1 MTSSPPFD
9 LASFLAGPRPATVSP
24 TSRRRRAVLASAF
37 PAFAAGPAP
46 ASSPLTPAPAATARP
61 GEIPSHATPGKLP
74 RKKQGVNT
82 PLVITLSAGSLV
94 CAVAAVVLSIG
105 RAPAIRGDDPTRDPS
120 PGFDAGAGQS
130 PTRERDTS
138 VQSTTRA
145 PITREPDESIDAS
158 GVVRALRR
166 ASFGYRSDPSDAIA
180 RFAQAVDVLGDS
192 WTVIDRSQRVAALE
206 LQVEFLLRSSEGRD
220 APRASTAAFG
230 PLDAMLSRE
239 SLDATALLRAVWSAG
254 VATRLLRERD
264 LAESLRQSAQQR
276 AGAVGVQLGSS
287 LDASFELGAIA
298 ALRAVATR
306 LASPSADAAPAS
318 RDAWK
323 AWDSA
328 LLTATELNP
337 GALPGV
343 ALDAAEAVLAAAS
356 ARPSDVQ
363 LRDRLTVLLAQCDW
377 SARGNA
383 RGRLIGWLEDH
394 RRFATRELGVV
405 TQWLSMNAPES
416 GMSVNDTLSAGAS
429 SYQRSELRSRLNAR
443 WGSGQSVIAASVLD
457 RWKVA
462 VSLRGKEPW
471 DSMSADPL
479 ARLREA
485 AHIARLNEAAALL
498 WKGEPDSARR
508 IIDDPAGTLSTPPP
522 GQPRLDALSP
532 RSGDGA
538 FAIRYLNARQNAQDR
553 IDILRNLLSEGRELG
568 PIDAEVVFE
577 AAMLGTPAEVR
588 RIAGRIVEFRASDPT
603 VINAA
608 LESLPRAPRARA
620 MQDIFEA
627 TAGRSLPPIEDA
639 SWVVET
645 RRALVNRLLAILTG
659 GASLD
664 PADSYAAAIKES
676 FGVRAGVTLDANA
689 TPRAAAEE
697 LVTSLLHEAT
707 AAGGLSANERVELL
721 RRRHIARRTIA
732 TGDMQRFAAEAT
744 NAAESFALL
753 LAVERPS
760 REPAIEQ
767 VLTTLRD
774 RLRSA
779 PSVAD
784 QIEAAEFASLS
795 LWALRFGEES
805 PR

>member
-1 MTSSPPFD
+1 MTTPPPFD
-9 LASFLAGPRPATVSP
+9 LASFLAGPRPAAVLTP
-24 TSRRRRAVLASAF
+24 SRRRRAVLASSF
-37 PAFAAGPAP
+37 PPITTGEWTTAPSPPAPQNSAPTEGAFA
-46 ASSPLTPAPAATARP
+46 TTAQR
-61 GEIPSHATPGKLP
+61 GKHGAHS
-74 RKKQGVNT
+74 RI
-82 PLVITLSAGSLV
+82 VIVFSAGSVV
-94 CAVAAVVLSIG
+94 CAVAAIVLSVT
-105 RAPAIRGDDPTRDPS
+105 RAPAVKDDSATRDPLLLVDTVGGQR
-120 PGFDAGAGQS
+120 PAPDRDAGLPP
-130 PTRERDTS
+130 PTRP
-138 VQSTTRA
+138 QSA
-145 PITREPDESIDAS
+145 NPPDESIDAS

-166 ASFGYRSDPSDAIA
+166 ASFGYRSDPADALA

-192 WTVIDRSQRVAALE
+192 WTAIDRSQRVAALE
-206 LQVEFLLRSSEGRD
+206 LQVEFLLRSSEGPE
-220 APRASTAAFG
+220 APRATAATFA

-239 SLDATALLRAVWSAG
+239 SLDATALLRAIWSAG

-287 LDASFELGAIA
+287 LDASFEIGAIA
-298 ALRAVATR
+298 ALRAAATR
-306 LASPSADAAPAS
+306 LASTSPEAAPAS
-318 RDAWK
+318 RDAWR

-328 LLTATELNP
+328 LATATELNP

-405 TQWLSMNAPES
+405 TQWLSINAPDS

-471 DSMSADPL
+471 DSQSADPL

-485 AHIARLNEAAALL
+485 AHIARLSEAAALL

-577 AAMLGTPAEVR
+577 AAILGTPAEVR

-608 LESLPRAPRARA
+608 LESLPRAPRTRA

-627 TAGRSLPPIEDA
+627 AAGRTLPPIEDA
-639 SWVVET
+639 LWVVET

-664 PADSYAAAIKES
+664 PADSYAAAIRES
-676 FGVRAGVTLDANA
+676 CAVRAGVTLDANA

-697 LVTSLLHEAT
+697 LVASLLHEAT

-732 TGDMQRFAAEAT
+732 SGDMQRFAAEAT

-753 LAVERPS
+753 LAIERPA
-760 REPAIEQ
+760 REPAIERI
-767 VLTTLRD
+767 LATLRD

-795 LWALRFGEES
+795 LWVLRFGEETT
-805 PR
+805 R